1 MAIGG
6 DRPTMSIRTHE
17 EQGRPLQNKE
27 DATHHHLE
35 AVQQPMEKSSRQS

>member
-6 DRPTMSIRTHE
+6 DRPTTSLRTHE

-27 DATHHHLE
+27 ATNHEYLE
-35 AVQQPMEKSSRQS
+35 AIQ